1 MKKTMLILTLTLVLI
16 SLLTSLGFAQEEE
29 KKVKLLEFKIK
40 GQLVAHPEKNEIKVM
55 TDDFQTFSMPL
66 NKGARIDVTTRGKLE
81 EMAKENE
88 IRLPNGEITY
98 TLMDGK
104 PVVTRITYSSGE
116 TWKMEE
122 PKPREE

>member
-1 MKKTMLILTLTLVLI
+1 MKRTMLILSLTLILI

-40 GQLVAHPEKNEIKVM
+40 GQLIAHPDKNQIKVM
-55 TDDFQTFSMPL
+55 TEDFQTFIMPV
-66 NKGARIDVTTRGKLE
+66 NKGARIDATVRGKLE
-81 EMAKENE
+81 EMAKENTM
-88 IRLPNGEITY
+88 RLPNGEITY
-98 TLMDGK
+98 TLIDGK

-116 TWKMEE
+116 TWNMEE